1 MNLNELLKSESSSIQ
16 VVVSIADLKEFA
28 LAIVDEVSASDSRKK
43 GDDQLISRK
52 GAKKM
57 LNVDYSTLWTW
68 AKSGYLIPIK
78 VGGKVFYKRSD
89 VNRLTDGIQS
99 SEI

>member
-57 LNVDYSTLWTW
+57 LNVGNFSRLGHIY
-68 AKSGYLIPIK
+68 IK
-78 VGGKVFYKRSD
+78 NPDK
-89 VNRLTDGIQS
+89 TP
-99 SEI
+99 